1 MEEMTTYEKI
11 EKKIKN
17 INGYKKFADSFG
29 LESDSEGNYDI
40 DEGVISNL
48 ISDKERKIKQA
59 KKNWIKLRNFF
70 FVLKM
75 R

>member
-1 MEEMTTYEKI
+1 MTTYEKI

-48 ISDKERKIKQA
+48 ISEKERKIKQA

>member
-1 MEEMTTYEKI
+1 MKRSKRESRKF
-11 EKKIKN
+11 K
-17 INGYKKFADSFG
+17 GYKKFAESFG

-48 ISDKERKIKQA
+48 IPDKERKIKEA